1 MLNEIWVWWVR
12 QIKSL
17 IPAAWRGTGGEDA
30 VIVRID
36 RLDEVPERSEGA
48 ILLRRRGA
56 ETFAAPLRFSGADFA
71 GAANLATALRLP
83 PGTVLRREVR
93 LPAAAE
99 RDLVRVLGF
108 EMDRLTP
115 FTPDEIFWGVGG
127 VRREAPGAI
136 KLNLLITLRAPL
148 ENLLAALARGKLRP
162 GYVEDA
168 GGRIALSPGLAP
180 RKKGFY
186 AALYGLCAVL
196 AVACL
201 AVPVIRQQAALDA
214 AQARIDALTP
224 AAHEAMR
231 LRQRL
236 AIAASG
242 QEAVAAAQA
251 SGDALQIL
259 AALTAALPDDT
270 YITDFTLK
278 SGELTF
284 DGESANA
291 ARLIALLAAVPKFQ
305 NPGFA
310 APVTRAIN
318 GSADLFS
325 IHLTVSP

>member
-71 GAANLATALRLP
+71 GAPNLATALRLP

-99 RDLVRVLGF
+99 RDLKRVLGF

-136 KLNLLITLRAPL
+136 KLSLLITLRAPL

-196 AVACL
+196 AVACI

-214 AQARIDALTP
+214 AQARIDALAP

>member
-1 MLNEIWVWWVR
+1 M
-12 QIKSL
+12 KSL

-30 VIVRID
+30 VIVRIA

>member
-1 MLNEIWVWWVR
+1 MLNEIWAWWLR
-12 QIKSL
+12 QVKSL

-36 RLDEVPERSEGA
+36 RLDEDPERSEGA
-48 ILLRRRGA
+48 ILVRRRGA
-56 ETFAAPLRFSGADFA
+56 ETFAAPLRFSGAAFA
-71 GAANLATALRLP
+71 GAPHLATALRLP
-83 PGTVLRREVR
+83 PGTVLRRDVR

-115 FTPDEIFWGVGG
+115 FSPDEIFWGVGG
-127 VRREAPGAI
+127 VRRDAPGAI
-136 KLNLLITLRAPL
+136 RLNLLITLRAPL

-162 GYVEDA
+162 GYVEDE

-180 RKKGFY
+180 RKKRFY

-196 AVACL
+196 ALACVAI
-201 AVPVIRQQAALDA
+201 PVIRQQNALDA
-214 AQARIDALTP
+214 AQARIDALSP

-236 AIAASG
+236 SIAASG
-242 QEAVAAAQA
+242 QAAVAAAQA
-251 SGDALQIL
+251 HGDALGTL
-259 AALTAALPDDT
+259 AALTSALPDGT
-270 YITDFTLK
+270 YLTDFTLK

-284 DGESANA
+284 DGESSNA
-291 ARLIALLAAVPKFQ
+291 AQLISLLAAAPNFQ

-310 APVTRAIN
+310 APVTRSIN
-318 GSADLFS
+318 GDTDLFS
-325 IHLTVSP
+325 IHLTVAP

>member
-196 AVACL
+196 ALACL

>member
-1 MLNEIWVWWVR
+1 MLNEIWAWWLR
-12 QIKSL
+12 QVNSL
-17 IPAAWRGTGGEDA
+17 IPAAWRGTGWEDA

-36 RLDEVPERSEGA
+36 RLDAQPERSEGA
-48 ILLRRRGA
+48 ILIRRKGA
-56 ETFAAPLRFSGADFA
+56 ESFAAKLSFSGAPFT
-71 GAANLATALRLP
+71 AAPHLATALRLP
-83 PGTVLRREVR
+83 PGTVLCREVR

-99 RDLVRVLGF
+99 RDLPRVLGF

-127 VRREAPGAI
+127 VRREAPGAV
-136 KLNLLITLRAPL
+136 KLNLLITPRAPL

-180 RKKGFY
+180 RKRRFY
-186 AALYGLCAVL
+186 AALYGLCLLL
-196 AVACL
+196 ALACL
-201 AVPVIRQQAALDA
+201 AIPVIRQQNALDA
-214 AQARIDALTP
+214 AQARIDALSP
-224 AAHEAMR
+224 AAHEANA

-242 QEAVAAAQA
+242 QAAVAAAQA
-251 SGDALQIL
+251 SGDALEIL
-259 AALTAALPDDT
+259 AALTTALPDDT

-278 SGELTF
+278 SGELSF
-284 DGESANA
+284 DGESGNA
-291 ARLIALLAAVPKFQ
+291 ARLIALLAAAPKFQ

-310 APVTRAIN
+310 APVTRAID
-318 GSADLFS
+318 GAEDLFS

>member
-1 MLNEIWVWWVR
+1 M
-12 QIKSL
+12 KSL

>member
-48 ILLRRRGA
+48 ILLRRRGS